1 MIRPFLIAVQF
12 LTRLPV
18 RLATQSSDKDQGYS
32 LLYYPLVGL
41 IIGSILI
48 GLGWLLNSTPPL
60 VTTAILITFWI
71 LLTGGLHLDG
81 LADSADA
88 WIGGMGNRIKTLAVM
103 KDPNC
108 GPAGVVA
115 IVLTILLKFT
125 ALHTL
130 VVINEW
136 ITLLLSI
143 IFARTLIPLL
153 FLTTPY
159 VRSNGLGA
167 SLAANQPHR
176 WSFSI
181 IVTVF
186 LLTFL
191 LTDIRYLLL
200 ALTAIITFLF
210 LRNLMYQRIGGTT
223 GDTAGAL
230 VEITETAILL
240 VSVITLD
247 TNIYS
252 LLGLQ

>member
-1 MIRPFLIAVQF
+1 MLKPFLIAVQF

-18 RLATQSSDKDQGYS
+18 RLTKQPGEKELGYS
-32 LLYYPLVGL
+32 LLCYPLVGL

-48 GLGWLLNSTPPL
+48 GIGWLLSNTPPL
-60 VTTAILITFWI
+60 VTAALLITFWI

-88 WIGGMGNRIKTLAVM
+88 WVGGMGDRPKTLAIM

-108 GPAGVVA
+108 GPGGVAAVT
-115 IVLTILLKFT
+115 LSILLKFT
-125 ALHTL
+125 ALYTL
-130 VVINEW
+130 VIINEW
-136 ITLLLSI
+136 ITLLLAI
-143 IFARTLIPLL
+143 IFSRTLILLL

-167 SLAANQPHR
+167 SLAANQPRR
-176 WSFSI
+176 WSISI
-181 IVTVF
+181 IFTVF

-210 LRNLMYQRIGGTT
+210 LRNLMCQRIGGTT
-223 GDTAGAL
+223 GDTVGAL
-230 VEITETAILL
+230 VEITETAVLL
-240 VSVITLD
+240 VSVITLN
-247 TNIYS
+247 TGTYS
-252 LLGLQ
+252 MIKLQ